1 MILSKKRKVG
11 IIIWLIAFALSVALT
26 LIIPSHY
33 TSSIYTTLIF
43 DVIAY
48 FSVLILW
55 MKIFTNVNTPSDI
68 FYCSPAMVVST
79 VYLVIQFIFCAMEG
93 VLVDVITFKITLV
106 LNIMLMAIVWFLI
119 LSTIITRDHTQR
131 VDSRQKNHHV
141 EL

>member
-1 MILSKKRKVG
+1 MSKKRKVG
-11 IIIWLIAFALSVALT
+11 IIIWLIAFALSVALM

-48 FSVLILW
+48 ISVLILW

-79 VYLVIQFIFCAMEG
+79 VYLVIQFIFCVMEG

-119 LSTIITRDHTQR
+119 LSTIITRNHTQR
-131 VDSRQKNHHV
+131 VDSRQNNHHV

>member
-1 MILSKKRKVG
+1 MSKKRKVG
-11 IIIWLIAFALSVALT
+11 IIIWLIAFALSVALM

-43 DVIAY
+43 DVIAHI
-48 FSVLILW
+48 SVLILW
-55 MKIFTNVNTPSDI
+55 MKIFTNVNIPSDI

-79 VYLVIQFIFCAMEG
+79 VYLVIQFIFCVMEG

>member
-1 MILSKKRKVG
+1 MSKKRKVG
-11 IIIWLIAFALSVALT
+11 IIIWMIAFALSVALM

-48 FSVLILW
+48 ISVLILW

-79 VYLVIQFIFCAMEG
+79 VYLVIQFIFCVMEG

-106 LNIMLMAIVWFLI
+106 LNILLMAIVWFLI
-119 LSTIITRDHTQR
+119 LSTIITRDHTQC

>member
-1 MILSKKRKVG
+1 MSKKRKVG
-11 IIIWLIAFALSVALT
+11 IIIWLIAFALSVTLT

-48 FSVLILW
+48 ISVLILW
-55 MKIFTNVNTPSDI
+55 MKIFTNANTPSDI
-68 FYCSPAMVVST
+68 FYCSPVMVVST
-79 VYLVIQFIFCAMEG
+79 VYLVIQFIFCVMEG

-106 LNIMLMAIVWFLI
+106 LNIMLMSIVWFLI

>member
-1 MILSKKRKVG
+1 MSKKRKVG
-11 IIIWLIAFALSVALT
+11 MIIWMIAFALSVALM

-33 TSSIYTTLIF
+33 TSSICTTLIF

-48 FSVLILW
+48 ISVLILW

-79 VYLVIQFIFCAMEG
+79 VYLVIQFIFCVMEG

-106 LNIMLMAIVWFLI
+106 LNILLMAIVWFLI